1 MSSSERMLI
10 LVLLITHVIRSI
22 RLQHHIS
29 NALILR
35 QSAFVKVHVSQAY
48 VAIGKIKA
56 LTKRTLVFL
65 EIPLSAQ
72 TLESFNIE
80 DLAIAKRL
88 RISFVQPPSLTIREP
103 RKLNWS
109 AHSTSVPSTSSGW
122 LLTSEPTFI
131 NLVLVTFRRRP
142 SASLST
148 FTLLS
153 SSFISLRLVD
163 RRVVS
168 SAYRRLL
175 SKRPL
180 KDIPPLQS
188 SKARLIIYLHKD

>member
-35 QSAFVKVHVSQAY
+35 QSALVKVHVSQAY

-65 EIPLSAQ
+65 EIPMSAQ
-72 TLESFNIE
+72 ILESFNIE

-88 RISFVQPPSLTIREP
+88 RISFAQPPSLTIREL
-103 RKLNWS
+103 RKLNCQLPMS
-109 AHSTSVPSTSSGW
+109 APGSVLPTLGPSQ
-122 LLTSEPTFI
+122 LI
-131 NLVLVTFRRRP
+131 
-142 SASLST
+142 LS
-148 FTLLS
+148 FL
-153 SSFISLRLVD
+153 FHV
-163 RRVVS
+163 
-168 SAYRRLL
+168 
-175 SKRPL
+175 
-180 KDIPPLQS
+180 
-188 SKARLIIYLHKD
+188 